1 MMLCVIAMVTA
12 CAAES
17 SGRSSVVTQPTSSNG
32 DVGTSVADVEEPT
45 TTSSAPVYVLQA
57 GDTPSGVAER
67 FGLSLEELDEYNAG
81 LRAYQRFI
89 VGAVIWVGAP
99 PTSVPQEPPTEF
111 KPTADLA
118 ALTFTGAVVA
128 DGSIVSGDQ
137 LAMFGRVYPQL
148 NNADATVCHLVDDD
162 VTTEAAEGLRGTLGF
177 VGFDLCTT
185 ASGPTLGL
193 AADERSA
200 TGFDVNGI
208 EVAVLSYA
216 AGTAGVPDTDEILG
230 DAARVRDAGADV
242 VAVVIDWGAVQSVQP
257 SEAERAAVAEITADG
272 AVDLV
277 VGQASLLRPVEEI
290 NGVWVVW
297 GLGGFVTSGADGG
310 GWPAQAEDAAI
321 LTVRFNRDF
330 NGTIG
335 GSNPSLVATWCDRAG
350 GHVVRLLA
358 DMGDATLTPDVR
370 VALVRSAARSSATLG
385 DLLQA

>member
-1 MMLCVIAMVTA
+1 MVGAIAMVAA
-12 CAAES
+12 CAGES
-17 SGRSSVVTQPTSSNG
+17 SGRSSVVTEPVGSTSAVTVSSTAG
-32 DVGTSVADVEEPT
+32 SDPT
-45 TTSSAPVYVLQA
+45 TTTSAPVYVLQA

-67 FGLSLEELDEYNAG
+67 FGLSLDELDEYNAG

-99 PTSVPQEPPTEF
+99 PTSVPQEPPVEF
-111 KPTADLA
+111 KPTANLA
-118 ALTFTGAVVA
+118 VLTFTGAIVA

-137 LAMFGRVYPQL
+137 LGMFGRVYPQL
-148 NNADATVCHLVDDD
+148 NSSDATVCHLVDDD

-185 ASGPTLGL
+185 ASGPTVGLGGD
-193 AADERSA
+193 ARSA

-216 AGTAGVPDTDEILG
+216 AGAAGVPDTEEILG
-230 DAARVRDAGADV
+230 DAARVREAGADV

-257 SEAERAAVAEITADG
+257 SDAERAAVAEITADG
-272 AVDLV
+272 EVDLV

-290 NGVWVVW
+290 NGVWVAW

-310 GWPAQAEDAAI
+310 GWPAQADDAAI

-330 NGTIG
+330 DGTIG
-335 GSNPSLVATWCDRAG
+335 GSNPTLVATWCDRAG
-350 GHVVRLLA
+350 GHVVRLMA

-370 VALVRSAARSSATLG
+370 VALVRSAARSVATLG
-385 DLLQA
+385 DLLRA